1 VSGVESGEIEIKAA
15 QRKYGIQGDATIK
28 TWIEKFGDSDWE
40 NKSDKAMS
48 KSKEQKLMEL
58 EAKVKLL
65 EEQKASLEKRLDF
78 SDKKVIFLI

>member
-28 TWIEKFGDSDWE
+28 TGIEKFGNLDWE

-48 KSKEQKLMEL
+48 KSP
-58 EAKVKLL
+58 
-65 EEQKASLEKRLDF
+65 
-78 SDKKVIFLI
+78 